1 MRSTFHLDS
10 ARPTFSYAEQCT
22 PPGDASYL
30 PARVRARVLYS
41 VQLADGVAL
50 LLPILHH
57 VVCGAPAVLR
67 MPCRRLRQRVKRRQ
81 LHHIDNNKT
90 KKTTGDGRRPRICC
104 ARTQPAQ
111 GFPTVVRKGG
121 VRAGAERDQTG
132 TRNGE
137 HREAERPLPDKDRR
151 REEKASHQLAIKGS
165 ERIHPA

>member
-1 MRSTFHLDS
+1 M
-10 ARPTFSYAEQCT
+10 
-22 PPGDASYL
+22 
-30 PARVRARVLYS
+30 
-41 VQLADGVAL
+41 
-50 LLPILHH
+50 
-57 VVCGAPAVLR
+57 
-67 MPCRRLRQRVKRRQ
+67 VKRSR
-81 LHHIDNNKT
+81 LGVLLDHDERSANPHEHV
-90 KKTTGDGRRPRICC
+90 
-104 ARTQPAQ
+104 PAQ